1 MTPRLA
7 QRRALEDQLREARG
21 RLDEA
26 ETATI
31 FWCQK
36 STTKKS
42 NQKNIT
48 KKFHLKKKNYNI
60 SWKNKKY
67 KVPFWDYLFT
77 FCLQKGC
84 CFHVKLFV
92 VGRETKGETTPGFR
106 ETTPERCGVGGGT
119 KEDCADAGETSS
131 AVRRCGVD

>member
-1 MTPRLA
+1 VP
-7 QRRALEDQLREARG
+7 
-21 RLDEA
+21 
-26 ETATI
+26 
-31 FWCQK
+31 K
-36 STTKKS
+36 KHHKKS

-48 KKFHLKKKNYNI
+48 KKFHLNKKNQVGKI
-60 SWKNKKY
+60 RSIKCHFGIICLLS
-67 KVPFWDYLFT
+67 V
-77 FCLQKGC
+77 LQKGC

-119 KEDCADAGETSS
+119 KEDCPDAGETSS